1 MHTRFVVP
9 FLAAA
14 LVAVE
19 ASSMVAQQPDT
30 TARRDTTVARD
41 TASVSD
47 TARAPQ
53 RLQPVVVEATRTR
66 QNLTRVPQAVSEVGI
81 DQIQRGR
88 REAGLDEVLE
98 GIPGVIAEDRGNY
111 SNSGGLRLAIRGDL
125 PGVQL
130 LQDGVPLTMA
140 DGTTEPNNI
149 DLGSAG
155 SIEVI
160 RGPSSVLYG
169 NSGGGVVSVTTQF
182 PAGAPLVVHPG
193 IQFGSNG

>member
-53 RLQPVVVEATRTR
+53 RLQPPPDRKPRT
-66 QNLTRVPQAVSEVGI
+66 
-81 DQIQRGR
+81 
-88 REAGLDEVLE
+88 
-98 GIPGVIAEDRGNY
+98 
-111 SNSGGLRLAIRGDL
+111 
-125 PGVQL
+125 
-130 LQDGVPLTMA
+130 
-140 DGTTEPNNI
+140 
-149 DLGSAG
+149 
-155 SIEVI
+155 
-160 RGPSSVLYG
+160 
-169 NSGGGVVSVTTQF
+169 
-182 PAGAPLVVHPG
+182 
-193 IQFGSNG
+193 